1 MLHSHGSRI
10 GEQLRYGVL
19 NFNRSGVMY
28 TQFMRLMNSH
38 HYEVANMLFIVREI
52 PWSQSFSF
60 FLIQNNIFRA
70 AKRKKTFE
78 ATVTWRYIPKN

>member
-1 MLHSHGSRI
+1 MEYLI
-10 GEQLRYGVL
+10 LIDQELCI
-19 NFNRSGVMY
+19 RSSCNLY
-28 TQFMRLMNSH
+28 ELYSH
-38 HYEVANMLFIVREI
+38 HEAANMLFTVREI